1 MKFYP
6 LFWLFATLLRSSLAQ
21 ANLMASLPKCAL
33 HCFEKTVSN
42 SSCSPTD
49 LPCLCTDQ
57 TFLSAAQACQAQSC
71 TIKEILTSTNA
82 TLVACGVPPGD
93 RTATIIGIP
102 VSFGSLAVLLVII
115 RVIGRVWV
123 TKVNLDWDDYL
134 IVLAMIFATV
144 LNFVCVP
151 MAYHGMG
158 KDFWAIPFPDINMT
172 LQLLYIAE
180 IFYMIAEMLVQMSL
194 LAFYLRVFPD
204 ASLFI
209 RRASWMLMGIVACF
223 GIANTC
229 AIIFQCTPIPF
240 FWSGWAGESTGK
252 CIDINLFSWIRAAVE
267 IAIDVAILSLPLPS
281 VLKLQMSWKKKF
293 QVLLMFALGFVITIV
308 SILRLQSLIQ
318 FAKTPNPTFD
328 NSPAVYWS
336 VLECDMFIICACLPA
351 LRSVLSKIA
360 PSLFGTTAK
369 GSYPSGGYYRY
380 GGSNEDSKGHSS
392 SHQMSSLDT
401 SGKIAKSVDVD
412 VTQEQRT
419 ASDDDLVYPPRSY
432 YLEDP

>member
-1 MKFYP
+1 MKFHP

-21 ANLMASLPKCAL
+21 ANLMASLPKCA
-33 HCFEKTVSN
+33 
-42 SSCSPTD
+42 
-49 LPCLCTDQ
+49 
-57 TFLSAAQACQAQSC
+57 ACQAQSC

-151 MAYHGMG
+151 MAYYGMG

-412 VTQEQRT
+412 VRQEQRT